1 MSRGAEI
8 ARRSAFFLV
17 RISLFWFG
25 LSFLWGGM
33 NIQLLPT
40 RVPELV
46 DDEIKGTAIG
56 AIVVVG
62 LIVAI
67 IVQPMA
73 GAFSDRVRLRWGR
86 RRPIMAAGIA
96 ASIPCLL
103 FVAYAPN
110 YGLLFVAMVLLQ
122 IAANI
127 AHGPYQGV
135 IPDQVPREVRGRAS
149 GFFGLANLMGTLV
162 GAGVAGR
169 VAQHGRRGPGA
180 QPLLRPR
187 ALHHH
192 GGPGRILR
200 SPPGSP
206 AREQRPP
213 ARRFHSK
220 AFLSEVRVRLRELTQ
235 RSAFAW
241 LMLSRL
247 LYFMGLQAM
256 DNFIQLFLKGD
267 QVDGG
272 LAESDAEFK
281 TTIVLAAVL
290 VTALIA
296 TVPAGWLA
304 DRYGKLR
311 LVAAAAALGLISAA
325 VLMTSQSFVQVV
337 IFAAVL
343 GVGVGLFT
351 AADWAVAID
360 LIPDQRAPGLYM
372 GLSNVATAGGDGLA
386 TLSAGIALDLFGY
399 RAVFAMMAIF
409 FALSLVVLPIVRAR
423 LAAAHA
429 PSPGGT

>member
-67 IVQPMA
+67 LVQPMA
-73 GAFSDRVRLRWGR
+73 GAFSDRVRMRWGR

-96 ASIPCLL
+96 AAMPCLL

-135 IPDQVPREVRGRAS
+135 IPDQVPTDTRGRAS

-162 GAGVAGR
+162 GAGVAG
-169 VAQHGRRGPGA
+169 AWLSMAAEGQDPNPFFA
-180 QPLLRPR
+180 PALLTIMV
-187 ALHHH
+187 
-192 GGPGRILR
+192 ILAIF
-200 SPPGSP
+200 SIAAWFSV
-206 AREQRPP
+206 REQRPP
-213 ARRFHSK
+213 EQAPFEGVLR
-220 AFLSEVRVRLRELTQ
+220 EVRTRLRELTQ

-290 VTALIA
+290 LTALIT

-311 LVAAAAALGLISAA
+311 LVAAAAALGLIAAA

-409 FALSLVVLPIVRAR
+409 FGLSLVVLPVVRAR

-429 PSPGGT
+429 PPPP

>member
-1 MSRGAEI
+1 MSRAAEI
-8 ARRSAFFLV
+8 SRRSAFFLV

-67 IVQPMA
+67 LVQPMA

-96 ASIPCLL
+96 AAIPCLL

-110 YGLLFVAMVLLQ
+110 YGWLFVAMVLLQ

-135 IPDQVPREVRGRAS
+135 IPDQVPRESRGRAS

-162 GAGVAGR
+162 GAGVAGAWLSMAAEGQDPNPFFAPALFTIMVVLAIFS
-169 VAQHGRRGPGA
+169 VAA
-180 QPLLRPR
+180 WF
-187 ALHHH
+187 AV
-192 GGPGRILR
+192 
-200 SPPGSP
+200 
-206 AREQRPP
+206 RERRPP
-213 ARRFHSK
+213 EAVPFDGV
-220 AFLSEVRVRLRELTQ
+220 LSEVRTRLRELSQ

-290 VTALIA
+290 LTALIT

-311 LVAAAAALGLISAA
+311 LVATAAALGLIAAA

-399 RAVFAMMAIF
+399 RAVFAMMAVF
-409 FALSLVVLPIVRAR
+409 FGLSLVVLPIVRAR

-429 PSPGGT
+429 PLPGST

>member
-67 IVQPMA
+67 LVQPMA

-96 ASIPCLL
+96 AAMPCLL

-135 IPDQVPREVRGRAS
+135 IPDQVPTDSRGRAS

-162 GAGVAGR
+162 GAGVAG
-169 VAQHGRRGPGA
+169 AWLSMAAEGQDPNPFFA
-180 QPLLRPR
+180 PALLTIMVVLGVFSI
-187 ALHHH
+187 AAWF
-192 GGPGRILR
+192 
-200 SPPGSP
+200 SV
-206 AREQRPP
+206 REQRPP
-213 ARRFHSK
+213 EQAPFEGVLR
-220 AFLSEVRVRLRELTQ
+220 EVRTRLRELSQ

-290 VTALIA
+290 LTALIT

-311 LVAAAAALGLISAA
+311 LVATAAALGLIAAA

-409 FALSLVVLPIVRAR
+409 FGLSLVVLPVVRAR
-423 LAAAHA
+423 LAAAQA
-429 PSPGGT
+429 PPPT

>member
-1 MSRGAEI
+1 MSRGSEI

-67 IVQPMA
+67 LVQPMA
-73 GAFSDRVRLRWGR
+73 GAFSDRVRMRWGR

-96 ASIPCLL
+96 AAMPCLL

-135 IPDQVPREVRGRAS
+135 IPDQVPTDTRGRAS

-162 GAGVAGR
+162 GAGVAG
-169 VAQHGRRGPGA
+169 AWLSMAAEGQDPNPFFA
-180 QPLLRPR
+180 PALLTIMVVL
-187 ALHHH
+187 AVFS
-192 GGPGRILR
+192 I
-200 SPPGSP
+200 
-206 AREQRPP
+206 AAWFAVREQRPP
-213 ARRFHSK
+213 EAVPFEGVLR
-220 AFLSEVRVRLRELTQ
+220 EVRTRLRELSQ

-290 VTALIA
+290 LTALIT

-311 LVAAAAALGLISAA
+311 LVAAAAALGLIAAA

-399 RAVFAMMAIF
+399 RAVFAMMAVF
-409 FALSLVVLPIVRAR
+409 FGLSLVVLPVVRAR
-423 LAAAHA
+423 LAAAQA
-429 PSPGGT
+429 PPPT

>member
-67 IVQPMA
+67 LVQPMA
-73 GAFSDRVRLRWGR
+73 GAFSDRVRMRWGR

-96 ASIPCLL
+96 AAMLCLL

-135 IPDQVPREVRGRAS
+135 IPDQVPTDTRGRAS

-162 GAGVAGR
+162 GAGVAG
-169 VAQHGRRGPGA
+169 AWLSMAAEGQAPNPFFA
-180 QPLLRPR
+180 P
-187 ALHHH
+187 AL
-192 GGPGRILR
+192 ITIMVVLAVF
-200 SPPGSP
+200 SI
-206 AREQRPP
+206 AAWFAVREQRPP
-213 ARRFHSK
+213 EQAPFEGVLR
-220 AFLSEVRVRLRELTQ
+220 EVRTRLGELTQ

-290 VTALIA
+290 LTALIT

-311 LVAAAAALGLISAA
+311 LVAAAAALGLIAAA

-399 RAVFAMMAIF
+399 RAVFAMMAVF
-409 FALSLVVLPIVRAR
+409 FGLSLVVLPVVRAR

-429 PSPGGT
+429 PPPT

>member
-73 GAFSDRVRLRWGR
+73 GAFSDRVRMRWGR

-96 ASIPCLL
+96 AAMPCLL

-135 IPDQVPREVRGRAS
+135 IPDQVPRESRGRAS

-162 GAGVAGR
+162 GAGVAGMWLSM
-169 VAQHGRRGPGA
+169 AAEGQEPNPFFA
-180 QPLLRPR
+180 P
-187 ALHHH
+187 ALFT
-192 GGPGRILR
+192 IMVVLAVF
-200 SPPGSP
+200 SI
-206 AREQRPP
+206 AAWFAVREQRPP
-213 ARRFHSK
+213 ESVPFEGVLR
-220 AFLSEVRVRLRELTQ
+220 EIRVRLRELTQ

-290 VTALIA
+290 LTALIA

-311 LVAAAAALGLISAA
+311 LVATAAALGLIAAA

-409 FALSLVVLPIVRAR
+409 FGLSLVVLPVVRAR

-429 PSPGGT
+429 APLT

>member
-1 MSRGAEI
+1 MSRAGEI
-8 ARRSAFFLV
+8 TRRSAFFLV

-67 IVQPMA
+67 LVQPMA

-96 ASIPCLL
+96 AAIPCLL

-135 IPDQVPREVRGRAS
+135 IPDQVPREARGRAS

-162 GAGVAGR
+162 GAGVAGAWLSMAAEGQDPNPFFAPALFTIMVVLAAFS
-169 VAQHGRRGPGA
+169 VAA
-180 QPLLRPR
+180 WF
-187 ALHHH
+187 AV
-192 GGPGRILR
+192 
-200 SPPGSP
+200 
-206 AREQRPP
+206 RERRPP
-213 ARRFHSK
+213 EAVPFDGV
-220 AFLSEVRVRLRELTQ
+220 LQEVRVRLRELTQ

-290 VTALIA
+290 LTALVT

-311 LVAAAAALGLISAA
+311 LVATAAALGLIAAA

-399 RAVFAMMAIF
+399 RAVFAMMAVF
-409 FALSLVVLPIVRAR
+409 FGLSLVVLPVVRAR

-429 PSPGGT
+429 APPGGT

>member
-67 IVQPMA
+67 LVQPMA

-96 ASIPCLL
+96 AAMPCLL

-135 IPDQVPREVRGRAS
+135 IPDQVPTDTRGRAS

-162 GAGVAGR
+162 GAGVAGAWLSMAAEGQDPNPFFAPALFTIMVVLAVFS
-169 VAQHGRRGPGA
+169 VAA
-180 QPLLRPR
+180 WF
-187 ALHHH
+187 AV
-192 GGPGRILR
+192 
-200 SPPGSP
+200 
-206 AREQRPP
+206 RERRPP
-213 ARRFHSK
+213 EAIPFDGVI
-220 AFLSEVRVRLRELTQ
+220 SEVRVRLRELTQ

-272 LAESDAEFK
+272 LAESDAELK

-290 VTALIA
+290 LTALIT

-311 LVAAAAALGLISAA
+311 LVAAAAALGLIAAA

-399 RAVFAMMAIF
+399 RAVFAMMAVF
-409 FALSLVVLPIVRAR
+409 FGLSLVVLPIVRAR
-423 LAAAHA
+423 LAAAHT
-429 PSPGGT
+429 PPPGGT

>member
-46 DDEIKGTAIG
+46 SDEVKGTAIG
-56 AIVVVG
+56 VIVVVG

-67 IVQPMA
+67 IVQPLA
-73 GAFSDRVRLRWGR
+73 GAVSDRARLRWGR
-86 RRPIMAAGIA
+86 RRPLMAAGIA
-96 ASIPCLL
+96 ATLPCLL

-135 IPDQVPREVRGRAS
+135 IPDQVPREARGRAS
-149 GFFGLANLMGTLV
+149 GFFGLANLTGTLA
-162 GAGVAGR
+162 GAGIAGMWLSMAEQGQEPNPFFAPALFTIMVVLAIFSVAAWLATREKPPPEAVPFEG
-169 VAQHGRRGPGA
+169 V
-180 QPLLRPR
+180 
-187 ALHHH
+187 LH
-192 GGPGRILR
+192 
-200 SPPGSP
+200 
-206 AREQRPP
+206 
-213 ARRFHSK
+213 
-220 AFLSEVRVRLRELTQ
+220 EVRLRLRELNQ
-235 RSAFAW
+235 SSAFVW

-267 QVDGG
+267 RADGG
-272 LAESDAEFK
+272 LAETDPELK

-290 VTALIA
+290 LTALIT

-311 LVAAAAALGLISAA
+311 LVAAAAGLGLLAAA
-325 VLMTSQSFVQVV
+325 VLMTSDSYWQVV
-337 IFAAVL
+337 LFAAVL

-409 FALSLVVLPIVRAR
+409 FGLSIVVLPIVRTR

-429 PSPGGT
+429 VPPGST

>member
-1 MSRGAEI
+1 MSRAAEI
-8 ARRSAFFLV
+8 SRRSAFFLV

-67 IVQPMA
+67 LVQPMA

-96 ASIPCLL
+96 AAIPCLL

-135 IPDQVPREVRGRAS
+135 IPDQVPREARGRAS

-162 GAGVAGR
+162 GAGVAGAWLSMAAEGQEPNPFFAPALFTIMVVLAAFS
-169 VAQHGRRGPGA
+169 VAA
-180 QPLLRPR
+180 WF
-187 ALHHH
+187 AV
-192 GGPGRILR
+192 
-200 SPPGSP
+200 
-206 AREQRPP
+206 RERRPP
-213 ARRFHSK
+213 EAVPFEGV
-220 AFLSEVRVRLRELTQ
+220 LQEVRARMRELTQ

-272 LAESDAEFK
+272 LAESDAELK

-290 VTALIA
+290 LTALIT

-311 LVAAAAALGLISAA
+311 LVAAAAALGLIAAA

-399 RAVFAMMAIF
+399 RAVFAMMAVF
-409 FALSLVVLPIVRAR
+409 FGLSLVVLPIVRAR
-423 LAAAHA
+423 LAAAQA
-429 PSPGGT
+429 APGGT

>member
-67 IVQPMA
+67 LVQPMA

-96 ASIPCLL
+96 AAMPCLL

-135 IPDQVPREVRGRAS
+135 IPDQVPTDTRGRAS

-162 GAGVAGR
+162 GAGVAG
-169 VAQHGRRGPGA
+169 AWLSMAAEGQDPNPFFA
-180 QPLLRPR
+180 PALLTIMVVL
-187 ALHHH
+187 A
-192 GGPGRILR
+192 IF
-200 SPPGSP
+200 SIAAWFSV
-206 AREQRPP
+206 REQRPP
-213 ARRFHSK
+213 EQAPFEGVLR
-220 AFLSEVRVRLRELTQ
+220 EVRTRLRELSQ

-290 VTALIA
+290 LTALIT

-311 LVAAAAALGLISAA
+311 LVATAAALGLIAAA

-409 FALSLVVLPIVRAR
+409 FGLSLVVLPVVRAR
-423 LAAAHA
+423 LAAAQA
-429 PSPGGT
+429 PPPT

>member
-67 IVQPMA
+67 LVQPMA
-73 GAFSDRVRLRWGR
+73 GAFSDRVRMRWGR

-96 ASIPCLL
+96 AAMPCLL

-135 IPDQVPREVRGRAS
+135 IPDQVPTDSRGRAS

-162 GAGVAGR
+162 GAGVAG
-169 VAQHGRRGPGA
+169 AWLSMAAEGQDPNPFFA
-180 QPLLRPR
+180 PALLTIMVVL
-187 ALHHH
+187 AVFS
-192 GGPGRILR
+192 IAAWF
-200 SPPGSP
+200 SV
-206 AREQRPP
+206 REQRPP
-213 ARRFHSK
+213 EPFRSRASC
-220 AFLSEVRVRLRELTQ
+220 A
-235 RSAFAW
+235 RSARGCA
-241 LMLSRL
+241 S
-247 LYFMGLQAM
+247 
-256 DNFIQLFLKGD
+256 
-267 QVDGG
+267 
-272 LAESDAEFK
+272 
-281 TTIVLAAVL
+281 
-290 VTALIA
+290 
-296 TVPAGWLA
+296 
-304 DRYGKLR
+304 
-311 LVAAAAALGLISAA
+311 
-325 VLMTSQSFVQVV
+325 
-337 IFAAVL
+337 
-343 GVGVGLFT
+343 
-351 AADWAVAID
+351 
-360 LIPDQRAPGLYM
+360 
-372 GLSNVATAGGDGLA
+372 
-386 TLSAGIALDLFGY
+386 
-399 RAVFAMMAIF
+399 
-409 FALSLVVLPIVRAR
+409 
-423 LAAAHA
+423 
-429 PSPGGT
+429 

>member
-67 IVQPMA
+67 LVQPMA
-73 GAFSDRVRLRWGR
+73 GAFSDRVRMRWGR

-96 ASIPCLL
+96 AAMPCLL

-135 IPDQVPREVRGRAS
+135 IPDQVPTDTRGRAS

-162 GAGVAGR
+162 GAGVAG
-169 VAQHGRRGPGA
+169 AWLSMAAEGQDPNPFFA
-180 QPLLRPR
+180 PALLTIMVVL
-187 ALHHH
+187 AVFS
-192 GGPGRILR
+192 IAAWF
-200 SPPGSP
+200 SV
-206 AREQRPP
+206 REQRPP
-213 ARRFHSK
+213 EAVPFEGVLHEAR
-220 AFLSEVRVRLRELTQ
+220 ARLQELTQ

-290 VTALIA
+290 LDGAHHHRSGRM
-296 TVPAGWLA
+296 AG
-304 DRYGKLR
+304 RPLR
-311 LVAAAAALGLISAA
+311 QAA
-325 VLMTSQSFVQVV
+325 
-337 IFAAVL
+337 
-343 GVGVGLFT
+343 
-351 AADWAVAID
+351 
-360 LIPDQRAPGLYM
+360 
-372 GLSNVATAGGDGLA
+372 AGGDGRGAGAHCRRRAHDLA
-386 TLSAGIALDLFGY
+386 VLRAGGDLRRSAGRRRRPVHRRGLGRGHRPHSRPARAGLVHGPLKRRHRRRRRPGHAVRRHRPGPVRLPRRLCHDGRLF
-399 RAVFAMMAIF
+399 RPE
-409 FALSLVVLPIVRAR
+409 LVVLPVVRAR
-423 LAAAHA
+423 LAAAQA
-429 PSPGGT
+429 PPPT

>member
-46 DDEIKGTAIG
+46 GDEVKGTAIG
-56 AIVVVG
+56 VIVVVG

-67 IVQPMA
+67 IVQPLA
-73 GAFSDRVRLRWGR
+73 GAVSDRARLRWGR
-86 RRPIMAAGIA
+86 RRPLMAAGIA
-96 ASIPCLL
+96 ATIPCLL

-135 IPDQVPREVRGRAS
+135 IPDQVPREARGRAS
-149 GFFGLANLMGTLV
+149 GFFGLANLTGTLA
-162 GAGVAGR
+162 GAGIAGMWLSMAEQGQEPNPFFAPALFTIMVVLAIFSVAAWLATREKPPPEAVPFEG
-169 VAQHGRRGPGA
+169 V
-180 QPLLRPR
+180 
-187 ALHHH
+187 LH
-192 GGPGRILR
+192 
-200 SPPGSP
+200 
-206 AREQRPP
+206 
-213 ARRFHSK
+213 
-220 AFLSEVRVRLRELTQ
+220 EVRLRLRELTQ
-235 RSAFAW
+235 NSAFVW

-267 QVDGG
+267 RADGG
-272 LAESDAEFK
+272 LAETDPELK

-290 VTALIA
+290 LTALIT

-311 LVAAAAALGLISAA
+311 LVA
-325 VLMTSQSFVQVV
+325 
-337 IFAAVL
+337 
-343 GVGVGLFT
+343 T
-351 AADWAVAID
+351 AAGLGTPRRRRAHD
-360 LIPDQRAPGLYM
+360 LGFL
-372 GLSNVATAGGDGLA
+372 LA
-386 TLSAGIALDLFGY
+386 SRGVRRSA
-399 RAVFAMMAIF
+399 RHRRR
-409 FALSLVVLPIVRAR
+409 LVHRRRLGRGHRPYSRSARAR
-423 LAAAHA
+423 PLHGSLKRRHRRRRRPGHPLRRHCPGPVWLPRRLRHDGHLLRPEPVRPPHRPRPPRRRASAVP
-429 PSPGGT
+429 PSST

>member
-67 IVQPMA
+67 LVQPMA
-73 GAFSDRVRLRWGR
+73 GAFSDRVRMRWGR

-96 ASIPCLL
+96 AAMPCLL

-135 IPDQVPREVRGRAS
+135 IPDQVPTDTRGRAS

-162 GAGVAGR
+162 GAGVAG
-169 VAQHGRRGPGA
+169 AWLSMAAEGQEPNPFFA
-180 QPLLRPR
+180 PALLTIMVVL
-187 ALHHH
+187 AVFS
-192 GGPGRILR
+192 IAAWF
-200 SPPGSP
+200 SV
-206 AREQRPP
+206 REQRPP
-213 ARRFHSK
+213 EAVPFEGVLR
-220 AFLSEVRVRLRELTQ
+220 EVRVRLRELSQ

-290 VTALIA
+290 LTALIT

-311 LVAAAAALGLISAA
+311 LVAAAAALGLIAAA

-409 FALSLVVLPIVRAR
+409 FGLSLVVLPVVRAR

-429 PSPGGT
+429 APPT

>member
-1 MSRGAEI
+1 MSRAAEI
-8 ARRSAFFLV
+8 TRRSAFFLV

-67 IVQPMA
+67 LVQPMA

-96 ASIPCLL
+96 AAIPCLL

-135 IPDQVPREVRGRAS
+135 IPDQVPREARGRAS

-162 GAGVAGR
+162 GAGVAGAWLSMAAEGQDPNPFFAPALITIMVVLAVFS
-169 VAQHGRRGPGA
+169 VAA
-180 QPLLRPR
+180 WF
-187 ALHHH
+187 AV
-192 GGPGRILR
+192 
-200 SPPGSP
+200 
-206 AREQRPP
+206 REQRPP
-213 ARRFHSK
+213 EAVPFEGV
-220 AFLSEVRVRLRELTQ
+220 LQEVRIRLRELTQ

-290 VTALIA
+290 LTALIT

-311 LVAAAAALGLISAA
+311 LVATAAALGLIAAA

-399 RAVFAMMAIF
+399 RAVFAMMAVF
-409 FALSLVVLPIVRAR
+409 FGLSLVVLPVVRAR
-423 LAAAHA
+423 LAAAQA
-429 PSPGGT
+429 PPPT

>member
-1 MSRGAEI
+1 MSRAAEI
-8 ARRSAFFLV
+8 TRRSAFFLV

-67 IVQPMA
+67 LVQPMA

-96 ASIPCLL
+96 AAMPCLL

-135 IPDQVPREVRGRAS
+135 IPDQVPTDTRGRAS

-162 GAGVAGR
+162 GAGVAG
-169 VAQHGRRGPGA
+169 AWLSMAADGQDPNPFFA
-180 QPLLRPR
+180 PALLTIMVVL
-187 ALHHH
+187 AVFS
-192 GGPGRILR
+192 IAAWF
-200 SPPGSP
+200 SV
-206 AREQRPP
+206 REQRPP
-213 ARRFHSK
+213 EAVPFEGVLREAHM
-220 AFLSEVRVRLRELTQ
+220 RLRELSQ

-290 VTALIA
+290 LTALIT

-311 LVAAAAALGLISAA
+311 LVAAAAALGLIAAA

-399 RAVFAMMAIF
+399 RAVFAMMAVF
-409 FALSLVVLPIVRAR
+409 FGLSLVVLPVVRAR

-429 PSPGGT
+429 APPGGT

>member
-67 IVQPMA
+67 LVQPMA
-73 GAFSDRVRLRWGR
+73 GAFSDRVRMRWGR

-96 ASIPCLL
+96 AAMPCLL

-135 IPDQVPREVRGRAS
+135 IPDQVPTDSRGRAS

-162 GAGVAGR
+162 GAGVAG
-169 VAQHGRRGPGA
+169 AWLSMAAEGQDPNPFFA
-180 QPLLRPR
+180 PALLTIMVVL
-187 ALHHH
+187 AVFS
-192 GGPGRILR
+192 IAAWF
-200 SPPGSP
+200 SV
-206 AREQRPP
+206 REQRPP
-213 ARRFHSK
+213 EAAPFEGVLR
-220 AFLSEVRVRLRELTQ
+220 EVRTRLRELTQ

-290 VTALIA
+290 LTALIT

-311 LVAAAAALGLISAA
+311 LVATAAALGLIAAA

-399 RAVFAMMAIF
+399 RAVFAMMAVF
-409 FALSLVVLPIVRAR
+409 FGLSLVVLPVVRAR
-423 LAAAHA
+423 LAAAQA
-429 PSPGGT
+429 PPPT